1 MNGGAVYS
9 VLYVFASNAVCWHYD
24 LHGHCLLRHLDQVA
38 SWVLLAFD
46 GIEWYLFRLLH
57 VPLVLRGHE
66 LTIKSIDVN
75 YVLKLS

>member
-1 MNGGAVYS
+1 MLCVGIMIYMGTVF
-9 VLYVFASNAVCWHYD
+9 YVILIN
-24 LHGHCLLRHLDQVA
+24 LA